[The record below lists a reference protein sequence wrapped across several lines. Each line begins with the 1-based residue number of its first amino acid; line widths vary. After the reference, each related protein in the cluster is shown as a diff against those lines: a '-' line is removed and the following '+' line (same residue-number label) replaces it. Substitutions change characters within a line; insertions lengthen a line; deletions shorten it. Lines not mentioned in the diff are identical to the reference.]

1 MNEFPSEQTT
11 NKRYDAYFQRTG
23 IKLTNTAKSSNLVS
37 NITQKIL
44 SIYDKEE
51 IVKQGHLLGE
61 YRDIRTILPEQTQFH
76 IDDFV
81 AYQTAAAHY
90 ELLIGELD
98 AASLRLKS
106 LKELGQIN
114 KLTLSLA
121 YEISLARIESFQKDL
136 EEQQIVTKEI
146 QGFPKIAYPQSTKA
160 PKLHHPALQLHYTK
174 SIEGIGFEKA
184 AELLKKHGAL
194 LIPDLEVMLLDC
206 IQRYDYFKNADLALP
221 NRSFPLRVWFLLAAL
236 EAEDS
241 LPKALNFL
249 RMGSEFTQFWFGTD
263 VDYLLFAPLY
273 SLSQNQLPAL
283 KTFALEE
290 NIYAW
295 NKVLISDVV
304 SQVAHHQP
312 ERRKEVIK
320 WYKEVFT
327 HFLKNAKNEAL
338 IDTVFITSAAKAVT
352 KLRAIV
358 LMPLI
363 EALYKKQ
370 WIDPNI
376 YGDLKKHKADIQK
389 PIPASA
395 LEPLPTNL
403 KEFYTDEYRDR
414 KAEPEL
420 GIEDM
425 LKNQALL
432 KNPAAKAFMEMYTD
446 DGEEFDLEKEE
457 ALLNKIKHLPPTSKE

>member
-1 MNEFPSEQTT
+1 MNEFPSKQST
-11 NKRYDAYFQRTG
+11 NQKYDVYFQKTG
-23 IKLTNTAKSSNLVS
+23 IKLTNTGKPSKLVS
-37 NITQKIL
+37 DIAKKIL
-44 SIYDKEE
+44 GIYDKKE

-61 YRDIRTILPEQTQFH
+61 YRDIRTILPERTAFH
-76 IDDFV
+76 IDEFV

-98 AASLRLKS
+98 AALLRLKS
-106 LKELGQIN
+106 LKELGQTN
-114 KLTLSLA
+114 KLAISLA
-121 YEISLARIESFQKDL
+121 HEISLARIESFQKDL
-136 EEQQIVTKEI
+136 EEQQIVTKQI
-146 QGFPKIAYPQSTKA
+146 KGFPKIDYPQTTEA
-160 PKLHHPALQLHYTK
+160 PTLPHPLQLFYTQ
-174 SIEGIGFEKA
+174 SVENIDFEKIK
-184 AELLKKHGAL
+184 LSYDKHKTA
-194 LIPDLEVMLLDC
+194 LIPYLEAILLDSQC
-206 IQRYDYFKNADLALP
+206 RYDYFKNADLSLE
-221 NRSFPLRVWFLLAAL
+221 NRSFVLHALFLLGAL
-236 EAEDS
+236 ESEDS
-241 LPKALNFL
+241 LPKVLNFL
-249 RMGSEFTQFWFGTD
+249 RMGSEFTQLWFGTD

-273 SLSQNQLPAL
+273 SLSKNQLPAL
-283 KTFALEE
+283 KAFALEE

-312 ERRKEVIK
+312 ERRKEVIQ
-320 WYKEVFT
+320 WYQEVFT
-327 HFLKNAKNEAL
+327 YFLKNAKNEAL

-352 KLRAIV
+352 KLRAMV
-358 LMPLI
+358 LLPLI

-425 LKNQALL
+425 LKNQSLL
-432 KNPAAKAFMEMYTD
+432 QNPTAKAFMEMYTND
-446 DGEEFDLEKEE
+446 DTEFDLEKEE
-457 ALLNKIKHLPPTSKE
+457 ALLNKIKHLPPTTSEE